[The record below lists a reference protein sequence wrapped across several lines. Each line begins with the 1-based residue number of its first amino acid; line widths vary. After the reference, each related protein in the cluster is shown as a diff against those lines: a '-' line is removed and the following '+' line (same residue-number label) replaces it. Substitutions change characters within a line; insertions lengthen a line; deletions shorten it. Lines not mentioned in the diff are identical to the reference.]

1 MQLLHRSES
10 CCCVVLWVC
19 NGVAVSIGN
28 RELGRLSD
36 RGHSI
41 GLVSFE
47 EVLRLG
53 FDFVFVSRQ
62 PFATNELLLDAKL
75 VDVDN
80 TTLFQRVRL
89 MLVEPPRVIVR
100 VILGLRSL
108 DRTRVELDLIH
119 RDGRLGHLIV
129 EISILR
135 R

>member
-1 MQLLHRSES
+1 
-10 CCCVVLWVC
+10 
-19 NGVAVSIGN
+19 
-28 RELGRLSD
+28 
-36 RGHSI
+36 
-41 GLVSFE
+41 
-47 EVLRLG
+47 
-53 FDFVFVSRQ
+53 
-62 PFATNELLLDAKL
+62 
-75 VDVDN
+75 
-80 TTLFQRVRL
+80 